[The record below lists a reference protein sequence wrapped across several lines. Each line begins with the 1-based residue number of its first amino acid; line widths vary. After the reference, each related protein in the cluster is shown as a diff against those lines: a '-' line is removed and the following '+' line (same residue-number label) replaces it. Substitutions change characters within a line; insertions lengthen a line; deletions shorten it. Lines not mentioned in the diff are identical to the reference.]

1 MPVSVL
7 SVVLDADWEVAAAF
21 SKITICEIEL
31 FTLLTILNIT
41 GRKAAIC
48 SYCSSSMSTECW
60 HSAILLLSLCPS
72 VFLPHRAAFDK
83 KALRQNHHKLHPDIA
98 HLDIRTLFFP
108 PMRGPLCERG
118 QAVEIKWER
127 WCKKGERRKKQDRE
141 DDWEYIKR
149 GETSRRKTGTQSSQE
164 KNEKRKVVMD
174 VKQSQVE
181 TRPKQINAKT
191 ARQFTLSMSGELG
204 FSSSMPEGLRG
215 SNTGS
220 GW

>member
-7 SVVLDADWEVAAAF
+7 SVVLDADWEVATAF
-21 SKITICEIEL
+21 SKITISEIEL

-41 GRKAAIC
+41 GR
-48 SYCSSSMSTECW
+48 
-60 HSAILLLSLCPS
+60 LLSASTAPLECQLSANTQLTFLCPYVLVRFFHTFTEQS
-72 VFLPHRAAFDK
+72 IKKLGCKTTANSIRHRS
-83 KALRQNHHKLHPDIA
+83 LRHKNL
-98 HLDIRTLFFP
+98 FP
-108 PMRGPLCERG
+108 PKHGPLCERG
-118 QAVEIKWER
+118 QAAEIKWER
-127 WCKKGERRKKQDRE
+127 WCKKGERRKKRDRD
-141 DDWEYIKR
+141 DDWEDTKR
-149 GETSRRKTGTQSSQE
+149 GGVWRRKTGIRSQE
-164 KNEKRKVVMD
+164 KNKKRTVVMD

-191 ARQFTLSMSGELG
+191 TRQFTLSMSGELG